1 MNFIIVGAGEVGY
14 HLASR
19 LSQEK
24 MDVVVIEKDKEKV
37 KRVIDTLDVQT
48 IHGSGSSVEIL
59 KQAGVEDADMLIAVT
74 NSDEVNMISCLVASA
89 QSKVPMKIARI
100 RNPEYAQ
107 DVGILG
113 EKHLNIDLAINPELE
128 MVRTISRLVEI
139 PDATDVVEFAEGR
152 VRITGIKVDPHSY
165 VIGKKL
171 QNLDKENEKHDI
183 IIAAIFRDDKVIIP
197 RGDDIIQEN
206 DLVYAVTEANKIL
219 TITNYFKEKERRA
232 QRVMILGGGEI
243 AIELAQKFEKI
254 NIKTK
259 IIEHNEQRC
268 LEIAEKLE
276 KTIVLRGDGTDRELL
291 EEENIKDV
299 DVFITI
305 SESEQ
310 TNILVSLLAKRL
322 GAKKVIS
329 LINNLSYTSL
339 VSNIGVDV
347 VISPHLSA
355 ISRILQFIRKGK
367 VLSVA
372 SFHKENAEAI
382 EIVALETS
390 DLVNKPLRDIKF
402 PRGAIIGA
410 VARGK
415 EIIIPTGDTLILP
428 DDRVIIFTLTSA
440 IPSVEK
446 TLTVKL
452 DYW

>member
-1 MNFIIVGAGEVGY
+1 
-14 HLASR
+14 
-19 LSQEK
+19 
-24 MDVVVIEKDKEKV
+24 MDVVVIEKDEGKV
-37 KRVIDTLDVQT
+37 KHVIDTLDVQT

-59 KQAGVEDADMLIAVT
+59 KQAGIEDADMLIAVT
-74 NSDEVNMISCLVASA
+74 DSDEVNMISCLVASA
-89 QSKVPMKIARI
+89 QTKVPIKIARI

-107 DVGILG
+107 DIGILG
-113 EKHLNIDLAINPELE
+113 EKNLNIDLTINPEQE

-152 VRITGIKVDPHSY
+152 VRITGIKVDPNSY

-171 QNLDKENEKHDI
+171 KNLDKENEKHDI

-206 DLVYAVTEANKIL
+206 DLVYAVTEASKIL
-219 TITNYFKEKERRA
+219 TITNYFKEKERHT

-243 AIELAQKFEKI
+243 AVELAQRFEKK

-329 LINNLSYTSL
+329 LINNLTYTSL

-410 VARGK
+410 VVRDK

-446 TLTVKL
+446 TLTVKM

>member
-24 MDVVVIEKDKEKV
+24 MNVVVIEKDMEKV
-37 KRVIDTLDVQT
+37 KHVIDTLDVQT

-59 KQAGVEDADMLIAVT
+59 KQAGIEDADMLIAVT

-183 IIAAIFRDDKVIIP
+183 IIAAIFRDDRVIIP

-219 TITNYFKEKERRA
+219 TITNYFKEKEQRA

-243 AIELAQKFEKI
+243 AIELAQRFEKR

-268 LEIAEKLE
+268 LEIAEKLK

-410 VARGK
+410 VVREK

>member
-1 MNFIIVGAGEVGY
+1 M
-14 HLASR
+14 
-19 LSQEK
+19 
-24 MDVVVIEKDKEKV
+24 
-37 KRVIDTLDVQT
+37 
-48 IHGSGSSVEIL
+48 
-59 KQAGVEDADMLIAVT
+59 
-74 NSDEVNMISCLVASA
+74 
-89 QSKVPMKIARI
+89 
-100 RNPEYAQ
+100 
-107 DVGILG
+107 
-113 EKHLNIDLAINPELE
+113 LAIK
-128 MVRTISRLVEI
+128 
-139 PDATDVVEFAEGR
+139 G
-152 VRITGIKVDPHSY
+152 G
-165 VIGKKL
+165 
-171 QNLDKENEKHDI
+171 
-183 IIAAIFRDDKVIIP
+183 
-197 RGDDIIQEN
+197 
-206 DLVYAVTEANKIL
+206 KIL
-219 TITNYFKEKERRA
+219 TITNYFKEKEQQA

-243 AIELAQKFEKI
+243 AVELAQKFEKR

-259 IIEHNEQRC
+259 IIEHDEQRC
-268 LEIAEKLE
+268 LEIAEKLK

-299 DVFITI
+299 DVFITV

-322 GAKKVIS
+322 GARKVIS

-410 VARGK
+410 VVRNKG
-415 EIIIPTGDTLILP
+415 IIIPTGDTIILP

-446 TLTVKL
+446 TLTVKM

>member
-197 RGDDIIQEN
+197 RGEDIIQEN

-243 AIELAQKFEKI
+243 AIELAQRFEKK

-410 VARGK
+410 VVREK

>member
-243 AIELAQKFEKI
+243 AIELAQRFEKR

>member
-243 AIELAQKFEKI
+243 AIELAQRFEKK

>member
-24 MDVVVIEKDKEKV
+24 MNVVVIEKDMEKV

-48 IHGSGSSVEIL
+48 IHGSGSSVEML
-59 KQAGVEDADMLIAVT
+59 KQAGIEDADMLIAVT

-183 IIAAIFRDDKVIIP
+183 IIAAIFRDDRVIIP

-206 DLVYAVTEANKIL
+206 DLVYAVTEASKIL
-219 TITNYFKEKERRA
+219 TITNYFKEKEQRA

-243 AIELAQKFEKI
+243 AVELAQKFEKR

-259 IIEHNEQRC
+259 IIEHDEQRC
-268 LEIAEKLE
+268 LEIAEKLK

-410 VARGK
+410 VVREK
-415 EIIIPTGDTLILP
+415 EIIIPTGDTIILP

-440 IPSVEK
+440 MPSVEK

>member
-183 IIAAIFRDDKVIIP
+183 IIAAIFRDEKVIIP
-197 RGDDIIQEN
+197 RGEDIIQEN

-243 AIELAQKFEKI
+243 AIELAQRFEKR

>member
-1 MNFIIVGAGEVGY
+1 MNFIIAGAGEVGY

-24 MDVVVIEKDKEKV
+24 MDVVVIEKDEGKV
-37 KRVIDTLDVQT
+37 KHVIDTLDVQT

-59 KQAGVEDADMLIAVT
+59 KQAGIEDADMLIAVT
-74 NSDEVNMISCLVASA
+74 DSDEVNMISCLVASA
-89 QSKVPMKIARI
+89 QTKVPIKIARI

-107 DVGILG
+107 DIGILG
-113 EKHLNIDLAINPELE
+113 EKNLNIDLTINPELE

-152 VRITGIKVDPHSY
+152 VRITGINVDPNSY

-171 QNLDKENEKHDI
+171 KNLDKENEKHDI

-206 DLVYAVTEANKIL
+206 DLVYAVTEASKIL
-219 TITNYFKEKERRA
+219 TVTSYFKEQERHA

-243 AIELAQKFEKI
+243 AVELAQRFEKK

-329 LINNLSYTSL
+329 LINNLTYTSL

-410 VARGK
+410 VVRDK

-446 TLTVKL
+446 TLTVKM

>member
-197 RGDDIIQEN
+197 RGEDIIQEN

-243 AIELAQKFEKI
+243 AIELAQRFEKR

-372 SFHKENAEAI
+372 SFHKEMLRPLKLLPWKLPTWSINPSETLNSP
-382 EIVALETS
+382 EELSLE
-390 DLVNKPLRDIKF
+390 L
-402 PRGAIIGA
+402 
-410 VARGK
+410 
-415 EIIIPTGDTLILP
+415 
-428 DDRVIIFTLTSA
+428 
-440 IPSVEK
+440 
-446 TLTVKL
+446 
-452 DYW
+452 

>member
-1 MNFIIVGAGEVGY
+1 MNFIIAGAGEVGY

-24 MDVVVIEKDKEKV
+24 MDVVVIEKDEGKV
-37 KRVIDTLDVQT
+37 KHVIDTLDVQT

-59 KQAGVEDADMLIAVT
+59 KQAGIADADMLIAVT
-74 NSDEVNMISCLVASA
+74 DSDEVNMISCLVASA
-89 QSKVPMKIARI
+89 QTKVPIKIARI

-107 DVGILG
+107 DIGILG
-113 EKHLNIDLAINPELE
+113 EKNLNIDLTINPELE

-152 VRITGIKVDPHSY
+152 VRITGIKVDPNSY

-171 QNLDKENEKHDI
+171 KNLDKENEKHDI

-206 DLVYAVTEANKIL
+206 DLVYAVTEASKIL
-219 TITNYFKEKERRA
+219 TITNYFKEQERHA

-243 AIELAQKFEKI
+243 AVELAQRFEKK

-329 LINNLSYTSL
+329 LINNLTYTSL

-410 VARGK
+410 VVRDK

-446 TLTVKL
+446 TLTVKM